1 MEYQEFIESIEKR
14 LNYRGRAM
22 AFYEDGRD
30 YGVVTVMSAKAS
42 HHMFASHVCF
52 VYSETSS
59 ELVGTAKTGAH
70 VNVAQQEFHTKREI
84 FEVKSASCGRKYVLT
99 CDGKDGQTI
108 YIGEFF

>member
-1 MEYQEFIESIEKR
+1 MDYEEKLIFIKNC
-14 LNYRGRAM
+14 LKYRGRAM

-59 ELVGTAKTGAH
+59 ELVGTANTGAH
-70 VNVAQQEFHTKREI
+70 VNVAQQELHTKREI
-84 FEVKSASCGRKYVLT
+84 FEVKSAPCGRKYVLT

-108 YIGEFF
+108 YVGEFF